1 MIGIICWY
9 EAATI
14 LRYNDAI
21 FRCSLFLL
29 DKEHSELVA
38 EVFEKNGM
46 TDEYLTEIRLPLD
59 QGIVGQVASTGKM
72 MNVKDVYK

>member
-1 MIGIICWY
+1 MGY
-9 EAATI
+9 E
-14 LRYNDAI
+14 LRSAVAI
-21 FRCSLFLL
+21 DDVTTFRCSLFLL